1 MGCLT
6 PSGKDAGPFVYIEMC
21 QKMIA
26 ENYGLLFLLLL
37 LVTVLVFILIYFI
50 SEMKTSLS
58 LYWKSLPEGKK
69 TPHSSAQDDE
79 LEDTVNTKMADSKFD
94 KSTNDFY
101 KSVEEK
107 YNTYNKE
114 KTEYIRTTYEKDN
127 DDIIDRKLL
136 FPQYDNYD
144 YTNK

>member
-1 MGCLT
+1 
-6 PSGKDAGPFVYIEMC
+6 
-21 QKMIA
+21 
-26 ENYGLLFLLLL
+26 
-37 LVTVLVFILIYFI
+37 
-50 SEMKTSLS
+50 MKTSLS
-58 LYWKSLPEGKK
+58 LYWKSLPEEKK
-69 TPHSSAQDDE
+69 THHSSAQDNE
-79 LEDTVNTKMADSKFD
+79 LDDTVNTKMADSKFD